1 MNRIALFPGSFDP
14 VTIGHVDIVN
24 RALSLFDNIVVGIGV
39 NSSKKT
45 LYPAEKRKEWLG
57 KVFAGKEQVSVE
69 QYEGLTVDF
78 CREIG
83 AKFILRG
90 LRTSA
95 DFEFERSIAQM
106 NRSMQE
112 DIETVFVLSSPGLSA
127 VNSSIVREIIKNGG
141 EASKFVP
148 AGIDLSL
155 G

>member
-1 MNRIALFPGSFDP
+1 
-14 VTIGHVDIVN
+14 
-24 RALSLFDNIVVGIGV
+24 
-39 NSSKKT
+39 
-45 LYPAEKRKEWLG
+45 
-57 KVFAGKEQVSVE
+57 
-69 QYEGLTVDF
+69 
-78 CREIG
+78 
-83 AKFILRG
+83 
-90 LRTSA
+90 
-95 DFEFERSIAQM
+95 M

>member
-1 MNRIALFPGSFDP
+1 MNRTALFPGSFDP

-24 RALSLFDNIVVGIGV
+24 RSLSLFDNIVIGIGV
-39 NSSKKT
+39 NSSKKS
-45 LYPAEKRKEWLG
+45 LYSIEKRKEWLG
-57 KVFAGKEQVSVE
+57 KVFEDKEKVSVK

-78 CREIG
+78 CNEIG

-95 DFEFERSIAQM
+95 DFEFERAIAQM
-106 NRSMQE
+106 NRSMHG
-112 DIETVFVLSSPGLSA
+112 DIETVFILSSPGLSA
-127 VNSSIVREIIKNGG
+127 VNSTIVREIIKNGG

>member
-1 MNRIALFPGSFDP
+1 MNRTALFPGSFDP
-14 VTIGHVDIVN
+14 VTLGHVDIVH
-24 RALSLFDNIVVGIGV
+24 RALSIFDNIVIGIGV
-39 NSSKKT
+39 NSSKKS
-45 LYPAEKRKEWLG
+45 LYSTETRQKWLG
-57 KVFAGKEQVSVE
+57 KVFEDKASISIE

-78 CREIG
+78 CNSIG

-95 DFEFERSIAQM
+95 DFEYERAIAQM
-106 NRSMQE
+106 NRSMHG
-112 DIETVFVLSSPGLSA
+112 DIETVFILSSPELSA
-127 VNSSIVREIIKNGG
+127 INSTIVREIIKNGG

>member
-1 MNRIALFPGSFDP
+1 MNRTALFPGSFDP
-14 VTIGHVDIVN
+14 VTIGHMDIVH
-24 RALSLFDNIVVGIGV
+24 RALAMFDNIVIGIGV
-39 NSSKKT
+39 NSSKNT
-45 LYPAEKRKEWLG
+45 LYSAERREEWLG
-57 KVFAGKEQVSVE
+57 KVFEGKVNVSVK

-78 CREIG
+78 CNKIG

-95 DFEFERSIAQM
+95 DFEYERAIAQM
-106 NRSMQE
+106 NRSMHG
-112 DIETVFVLSSPGLSA
+112 DIETVFILSSPELSA
-127 VNSSIVREIIKNGG
+127 INSTIVREIIKNGG

>member
-24 RALSLFDNIVVGIGV
+24 RSLSLFDNIVIGIGV

-45 LYPAEKRKEWLG
+45 LYTTEKRKEWLG
-57 KVFAGKEQVSVE
+57 KVFEGKEQVSVE

-83 AKFILRG
+83 ANFILRG

-112 DIETVFVLSSPGLSA
+112 DIETVFILSSPGLSA

>member
-1 MNRIALFPGSFDP
+1 MNRTALFPGSFDP

-24 RALSLFDNIVVGIGV
+24 RSLSLFDNIVIGIGV
-39 NSSKKT
+39 NSSKKS
-45 LYPAEKRKEWLG
+45 LYSIEKRKEWLG
-57 KVFAGKEQVSVE
+57 KVFEDKEKVSVK

-78 CREIG
+78 CNEIG

-95 DFEFERSIAQM
+95 DFEFERAIAQM
-106 NRSMQE
+106 NRSMHG
-112 DIETVFVLSSPGLSA
+112 DIETVFILSSPGLSA
-127 VNSSIVREIIKNGG
+127 VSSTIVREIIKNGG

>member
-24 RALSLFDNIVVGIGV
+24 RSLSLFDNIVIGIGV

-45 LYPAEKRKEWLG
+45 LYTTEKRKEWLG

-69 QYEGLTVDF
+69 QYTGLTVDF